1 MSGVGYLG
9 SVAAAMVLQA
19 VDALSD
25 DEMQNPKKEDKSP
38 AVPNVKAKAK
48 AKSTTKSKGKS
59 SKGTKEDE
67 ASHEAEQED
76 DEKEEEE
83 VIPKKKP
90 SASVSTK
97 GMKRPAAAPK
107 KPEKEA
113 KRVKVY
119 KYMYQ
124 ATKTYGFKVDKKQVM
139 TVTSHQI
146 RQVFKLMNVT
156 WNILKL
162 FSQFSRPGPTLPHQ
176 LLRVF

>member
-38 AVPNVKAKAK
+38 AVPKVKAKAK

-124 ATKTYGFKVDKKQVM
+124 ATKTYGFKVGKKQVM